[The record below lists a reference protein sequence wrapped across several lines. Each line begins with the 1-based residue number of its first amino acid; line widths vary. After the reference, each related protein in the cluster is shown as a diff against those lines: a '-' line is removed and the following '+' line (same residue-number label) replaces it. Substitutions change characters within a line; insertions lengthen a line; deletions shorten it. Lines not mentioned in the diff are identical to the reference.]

1 MKVSSQLDGMAA
13 VLLRKKPPVSI
24 EWEVGSASVPEVV

>member
-1 MKVSSQLDGMAA
+1 MEVSSQVDGMAA

-24 EWEVGSASVPEVV
+24 EQEVSSASGSEVV